1 MVENGL
7 LQGTKYGTKTLLY
20 PFLAVAQALS
30 TTHSNMWLID
40 FEIFFTPNKISPKF
54 PPIIN
59 FG

>member
-40 FEIFFTPNKISPKF
+40 FEIFLPQIKF
-54 PPIIN
+54 HQN
-59 FG
+59 FHP